1 MIFAR
6 SLLVTRALLSPTKK
20 RTLFSRL
27 PLSEPTIREVSCR
40 LHLEH
45 VPVAALP
52 ISLLLAS
59 FTVKTLKMTTSY
71 ALLDQ
76 AEEGM

>member
-27 PLSEPTIREVSCR
+27 SLSEPTIMRSIIYTFD
-40 LHLEH
+40 
-45 VPVAALP
+45 
-52 ISLLLAS
+52 ISRRRVKQLAQHNIQHKH
-59 FTVKTLKMTTSY
+59 FRF
-71 ALLDQ
+71 
-76 AEEGM
+76 